1 MNATR
6 AETVGFI
13 LASLLF
19 VSGCTTTFPL
29 SRPGHAFNKP
39 SNPVPRNGATGVSP
53 DTTLSWSYSSN
64 AASFRIYFGTESPPP
79 FRRRQTRT
87 VFDPGPLDFDT
98 TYYWRIDPVGGPKG
112 DLWKFTTFW
121 YGDPNAEEMDI

>member
-1 MNATR
+1 MNVAR
-6 AETVGFI
+6 AETIVFI

-19 VSGCTTTFPL
+19 VSGC
-29 SRPGHAFNKP
+29 
-39 SNPVPRNGATGVSP
+39 PVPPNGATGVSP
-53 DTTLSWSYSSN
+53 DTTLSWSYSPP

-79 FRRRQTRT
+79 YRRQKTET

-98 TYYWRIDPVGGPKG
+98 TYYWRIVPVGGTEG
-112 DLWKFTTFW
+112 NVWKFTTFW